1 MSLRQAVAF
10 HVGNSVV
17 EVRRQK
23 EQDVCETG
31 LRVCG
36 RAPVS
41 AGQAGENPQKDPL
54 VRQETL
60 DARLRSLDFILKATK
75 RH

>member
-1 MSLRQAVAF
+1 M
-10 HVGNSVV
+10 V

-31 LRVCG
+31 LEVWG

-41 AGQAGENPQKDPL
+41 VGQAGENPQKDPL
-54 VRQETL
+54 VREEPL
-60 DARLRSLDFILKATK
+60 DARLRSLDFIVKATK

>member
-1 MSLRQAVAF
+1 M
-10 HVGNSVV
+10 V

-31 LRVCG
+31 LEVWG

-41 AGQAGENPQKDPL
+41 VGQAGENPQKDPL
-54 VRQETL
+54 VREETL